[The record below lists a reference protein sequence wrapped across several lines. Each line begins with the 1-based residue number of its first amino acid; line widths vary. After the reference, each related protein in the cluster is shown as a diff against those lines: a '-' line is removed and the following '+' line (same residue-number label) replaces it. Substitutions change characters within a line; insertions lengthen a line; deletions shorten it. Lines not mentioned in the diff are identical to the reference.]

1 MNPLELA
8 DHQFDRKRDEW
19 SDHSSDVDE
28 SALEARA
35 PEEFDTLDGNDQVE
49 YVDELGRTR
58 VGMRKEAIAAAVAK
72 GEAGPSRSDEPLI
85 GQSSYA
91 EVM

>member
-1 MNPLELA
+1 M
-8 DHQFDRKRDEW
+8 
-19 SDHSSDVDE
+19 DE

-35 PEEFDTLDGNDQVE
+35 PVEFDTLDSKDQVE

-58 VGMRKEAIAAAVAK
+58 VGTRKEAIAAELAK
-72 GEAGPSRSDEPLI
+72 DEAGPSRNDEPLI
-85 GQSSYA
+85 GESAYA